1 MLLRKTLD
9 KDQRE
14 DQQDRCNQITSLNL
28 SVINNDSAHKKKKM
42 IQLTK
47 FKFLSGDYIF
57 PS

>member
-28 SVINNDSAHKKKKM
+28 SVINNDSTH
-42 IQLTK
+42 
-47 FKFLSGDYIF
+47 
-57 PS
+57 